1 MMAYTL
7 EDIAEKSGYS
17 RSTVSRV
24 INGEPG
30 VSKKAR
36 QQINKVIKELN
47 FHPNQ
52 AARALATGKINT
64 IGLLIPETV
73 KFIFTDPYFQ
83 LLAQGISK
91 ACEDN
96 GYALLLWLA
105 EPEIERS
112 SIKKYLNHGIVDGFI
127 TASINFDEPMIDTL
141 LESNLPFAI
150 IGRHAYEFDLNYVDL
165 DNLAGAEIATQHLVD
180 QGYKRI
186 ATITGPQDMFVG
198 EGRLTGYFNV
208 LHANG
213 LVIDDDLIMWGNFS
227 QESGYTCAK
236 KLLEHK
242 PDAIFAAS
250 DVMAVGAMQAIHDAG
265 LRIPEDIA
273 VIGFDDLPL
282 AAQQNPPLTTIR
294 QPIKEMGY
302 MAVKTLLKAMDNPDG
317 EVFQTI
323 IRPNLVVRQST

>member
-1 MMAYTL
+1 MAYTL

-36 QQINKVIKELN
+36 HEITKVIKTLN
-47 FHPNQ
+47 FHPNR

-96 GYALLLWLA
+96 DYALLLWLA

-127 TASINFDEPMIDTL
+127 AASINFDEPMIDTL
-141 LESNLPFAI
+141 LESNLPFVI
-150 IGRHAYEFDLNYVDL
+150 IGRHAYEFDMNFVDL
-165 DNLAGAEIATQHLVD
+165 DNLAGAEFATQHLID
-180 QGYKRI
+180 RGYKRI

-198 EGRLTGYFNV
+198 AERLTGYFNV

-213 LVIDDDLIMWGNFS
+213 LVIDDEMILEGDFS

-236 KLLEHK
+236 QLLDHH

-250 DVMAVGAMQAIHDAG
+250 DVMAIGAMHAITDAG
-265 LRIPEDIA
+265 MRIPENVA

-282 AAQQNPPLTTIR
+282 AAKQNPPLTTIH
-294 QPIKEMGY
+294 QPIHQMGY
-302 MAVKTLLKAMDNPDG
+302 IAVQTLWKAMDNPDG

>member
-1 MMAYTL
+1 MMANTL

-36 QQINKVIKELN
+36 QQINKIIKELN

-96 GYALLLWLA
+96 GYALLLWLT

-141 LESNLPFAI
+141 LQSNLPFVI

-165 DNLAGAEIATQHLVD
+165 DNLAGAELATQHLVD
-180 QGYKRI
+180 RGYKRI
-186 ATITGPQDMFVG
+186 ATITGPQDMFAG
-198 EGRLTGYFNV
+198 EERLTGYCNV

-213 LVIDDDLIMWGNFS
+213 LVIEENLIIEGDFL

-236 KLLEHK
+236 KLLAFK

-250 DVMAVGAMQAIHDAG
+250 DMMAVGAMNAIREAE

-282 AAQQNPPLTTIR
+282 TAQQKPPLTTIH
-294 QPIKEMGY
+294 QPIHQMGY
-302 MAVKTLLKAMDNPDG
+302 LAVETLLKVMDNPDG

-323 IRPNLVVRQST
+323 IRPSLVTRQST

>member
-1 MMAYTL
+1 MAHTL

-36 QQINKVIKELN
+36 QQITRVIKELN

-73 KFIFTDPYFQ
+73 KFIFTDPFFSV
-83 LLAQGISK
+83 LAQGISK

-112 SIKKYLNHGIVDGFI
+112 SIKKYLSHGIVDGFI
-127 TASINFDEPMIDTL
+127 AASINFDEPMIDTL
-141 LESNLPFAI
+141 LESNLPFVI
-150 IGRHAYEFDLNYVDL
+150 IGRHAYEYDLNFVDL
-165 DNLAGAEIATQHLVD
+165 DNLGGSELATQHLVEC
-180 QGYKRI
+180 GYKRI

-198 EGRLTGYFNV
+198 EERLSGYFNI
-208 LHANG
+208 LHKNG
-213 LVIDDDLIMWGNFS
+213 LLIDDNLIVEGDFS
-227 QESGYTCAK
+227 QDSGYNGAR
-236 KLLEHK
+236 KLLAHK

-250 DVMAVGAMQAIHDAG
+250 DVMAIGAMHAIREAG
-265 LRIPEDIA
+265 LRIPEDVA
-273 VIGFDDLPL
+273 VIGFDDISQ
-282 AAQQNPPLTTIR
+282 AALQTPTLTTIH
-294 QPIKEMGY
+294 QPIHQMGY
-302 MAVKTLLKAMDNPDG
+302 IAVQTLLKAMDNPDG

-323 IRPNLVVRQST
+323 IRPSLVLRQSS

>member
-1 MMAYTL
+1 MAYTL

-36 QQINKVIKELN
+36 QEITKVIKALN

-96 GYALLLWLA
+96 DYALLLWLA

-127 TASINFDEPMIDTL
+127 AASINFDEPMIDTL
-141 LESNLPFAI
+141 LESNLPFVI
-150 IGRHAYEFDLNYVDL
+150 IGRHAYEFDMNFVDL
-165 DNLAGAEIATQHLVD
+165 DNLAGAEFATQHLID
-180 QGYKRI
+180 RGYKRI
-186 ATITGPQDMFVG
+186 AHITGPQDMFVG
-198 EGRLTGYFNV
+198 EERLTGYFNV

-213 LVIDDDLIMWGNFS
+213 LVIDDDLIMEGDFS
-227 QESGYTCAK
+227 QESGYACTK
-236 KLLEHK
+236 QLLDHQ

-250 DVMAVGAMQAIHDAG
+250 DVMAIGAMQAILDAG
-265 LRIPEDIA
+265 MRIPEDVA

-282 AAQQNPPLTTIR
+282 AAKQNPPLTTIH
-294 QPIKEMGY
+294 QPIHQMGY
-302 MAVKTLLKAMDNPDG
+302 IAVQTLLKAVDNPDG